1 MNSDKISKIL
11 LKIMKI
17 EIVFIL
23 CLPVNFAWSYVGP
36 GTGLTAVGTALGL
49 IVAVLL
55 LLIGFVWFP
64 LKKILGKKKEK
75 EPDQIKDTQ

>member
-1 MNSDKISKIL
+1 MNSEKIFKFL
-11 LKIMKI
+11 LKI
-17 EIVFIL
+17 VFLL
-23 CLPVNFAWSYVGP
+23 CLAVSYIWAYVGP

-64 LKKILGKKKEK
+64 LKKIFGKKKET
-75 EPDQIKDTQ
+75 EPDRVKDAE